1 MEGWAPGNGAG
12 LKCWRRPRER
22 IGFRAVGA
30 GSITRSVRAA
40 ALGRVVFGAAELE
53 DERERRARL
62 ASVLYVAASV
72 VVLATLTLLPSGV
85 PVAGVGVCA
94 AVALAV
100 GIVVPWLPWRRW
112 PEWLHLA
119 LPTAAFVLLAIAG
132 LTSPGALGDY
142 LLIYVLAFLYLG
154 LTTRPGVPSC
164 FVPLGLAS
172 FAIGNLHDLGVHAVA
187 LASAAPVWILV
198 GEIVALGIAE
208 RRAQEV
214 RRTLALARA
223 AETDPLTA
231 LANRRSFDRA
241 LERLRPGDAIVLL
254 DLDRLKWVNDSQG
267 HPTGDQVLR
276 DLAAV
281 MTTIVRAGDTLARFG
296 GDEFAM
302 VLPGAGV
309 SGAELALQR
318 LRELWR
324 NHGGITSF
332 SAGAAIHAGECPDET
347 LVRADAALYEAK
359 TTGGDQAQLA
369 RHLALRGE
377 PSVRRA

>member
-1 MEGWAPGNGAG
+1 MM
-12 LKCWRRPRER
+12 
-22 IGFRAVGA
+22 
-30 GSITRSVRAA
+30 RAA
-40 ALGRVVFGAAELE
+40 SLGRVIFGAAELE

-62 ASVLYVAASV
+62 AAVLYVSAAV
-72 VVLATLTLLPSGV
+72 VVLATLSLLPRGV
-85 PVAGVGVCA
+85 PVVGVGACA
-94 AVALAV
+94 ASALTV
-100 GIVVPWLPWRRW
+100 GIVIPWLPWRRW

-119 LPTAAFVLLAIAG
+119 LPTAAFALLTTAG

-154 LTTRPGVPSC
+154 LTTRPGVPSS

-172 FAIGNLHDLGVHAVA
+172 FALGNLHDLGAHAVG
-187 LASAAPVWILV
+187 LAISAPVWILV

-208 RRAQEV
+208 RRAQEA

-241 LERLRPGDAIVLL
+241 LQDLRPGDAVVLL

-281 MTTIVRAGDTLARFG
+281 MTTIVCAGDTLARFG

-302 VLPGAGV
+302 VLPGARID
-309 SGAELALQR
+309 GAELALQR

-324 NHGGITSF
+324 THGGITSF
-332 SAGAAIHAGECPDET
+332 SAGAAIHAGEGPSET
-347 LVRADAALYEAK
+347 LERADAALYQAK
-359 TTGGDQAQLA
+359 TSGGDQARLA
-369 RHLALRGE
+369 RHLTLHDQ
-377 PSVRRA
+377 PSLHRA